1 MNLCVGGLGMN
12 TSMLE
17 GHNLGW
23 KLALVLKG
31 IAKPEILS
39 TYGAERHPVA
49 YNLISIDR
57 QLVQAAAKYHHE
69 KVKETDNDTTG
80 ENADI
85 QKIYEITSGVC
96 FSLILKNDFDAET
109 TVSSMRLAP
118 RSSTPPTCSLRP
130 LTT

>member
-1 MNLCVGGLGMN
+1 MN

-57 QLVQAAAKYHHE
+57 QLVQAAAKYQRE
-69 KVKETDNDTTG
+69 DVKEIDN
-80 ENADI
+80 NAVEEHEDI
-85 QKIYEITSGVC
+85 QKIYEITSGVRFC
-96 FSLILKNDFDAET
+96 LIFSNGFDAET
-109 TVSSMRLAP
+109 AVSSMRLAP
-118 RSSTPPTCSLRP
+118 RSYTPPTCSLRP
-130 LTT
+130 PTT

>member
-1 MNLCVGGLGMN
+1 MN

-49 YNLISIDR
+49 YNLISMDR
-57 QLVQAAAKYHHE
+57 QLVQAAAKYQRE
-69 KVKETDNDTTG
+69 DVKEIDN
-80 ENADI
+80 NAVEEHEDI
-85 QKIYEITSGVC
+85 QKIYEITSGVRFC
-96 FSLILKNDFDAET
+96 LIFR
-109 TVSSMRLAP
+109 TVSMLKPLYLVCVWLLDRILPQLARYAP
-118 RSSTPPTCSLRP
+118 QQHSRSVRGG
-130 LTT
+130 